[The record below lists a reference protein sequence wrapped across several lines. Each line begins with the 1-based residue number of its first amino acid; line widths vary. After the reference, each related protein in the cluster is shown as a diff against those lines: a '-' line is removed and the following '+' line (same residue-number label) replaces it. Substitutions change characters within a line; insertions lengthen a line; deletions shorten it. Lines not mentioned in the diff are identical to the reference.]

1 MKNVVAS
8 LILWA
13 SLLALA
19 STAFAQ
25 QESHP
30 SVNNPLAVLLES
42 KGILTPAEVA
52 SINQAASPRMPM
64 HASPNFSWEKGLIS
78 QQEFASTIALLPPPQ
93 SRPSQRSPNLRRSVV
108 CLTRCSI
115 PEPKP
120 ESNAERADSHRNSA
134 YARAR
139 FGVIPAVAPLRVLP
153 IDMPKQG
160 GMIPDIHLGVA
171 PT

>member
-52 SINQAASPRMPM
+52 SINQAASPEDANARL
-64 HASPNFSWEKGLIS
+64 AKLLVKKVSLAK
-78 QQEFASTIALLPPPQ
+78 QEFASTHRPLLPPPQ

-108 CLTRCSI
+108 CLTRCFHPQNPSQN
-115 PEPKP
+115 PTQSGQTPT
-120 ESNAERADSHRNSA
+120 RNSA

-139 FGVIPAVAPLRVLP
+139 FRCNSGSGSLRVLP
-153 IDMPKQG
+153 LICLSRG
-160 GMIPDIHLGVA
+160 A
-171 PT
+171 